1 MRLGPSRWECQ
12 DCGRKHERNRKQ
24 CVNCGYVV
32 LAPVDEERRLD
43 ELTSIGLALL
53 PAIMSIL
60 TMGLLAWVLFF

>member
-1 MRLGPSRWECQ
+1 M
-12 DCGRKHERNRKQ
+12 
-24 CVNCGYVV
+24 